1 MGLVRR
7 FGGPLL
13 PALTAAAIFAGCDD
27 NGSETATIQGTVAPP
42 EVTNT
47 ATSGGDVDH
56 AQAVLEGIIER
67 DITDPNYHSSG
78 FRSDSAISK
87 DLIDK
92 IDQLDEEAKESGA
105 TGLDFDPFVCTQNVP
120 ENVSYSPGDAATQTR
135 TIIGHLSFGTGG
147 PRDVIYDMGREGGGW
162 KLVSTS
168 CVAEALRG

>member
-1 MGLVRR
+1 MGSMRR
-7 FGGPLL
+7 LGRPLL

-27 NGSETATIQGTVAPP
+27 NGSETVTLQDTVAPP
-42 EVTNT
+42 DVTNT
-47 ATSGGDVDH
+47 TTSAGDVDH

-67 DITDPNYHSSG
+67 DITDPNYHSDG
-78 FRSDSAISK
+78 FRSDSAISQ

-92 IDQLDEEAKESGA
+92 IDQLDEEAQESDA
-105 TGLDFDPFVCTQNVP
+105 PGLDFDPFVCAQDVP
-120 ENVSYSPGDAATQTR
+120 ESVTYSTGDAATQTV

-168 CVAEALRG
+168 CVAEAIRG